1 MKSAKPVN
9 SGRVG
14 EMVMACNTGV
24 HYEGEGVSLS
34 LSLSPPPPEY
44 MSG

>member
-14 EMVMACNTGV
+14 EMVTACNTGV
-24 HYEGEGVSLS
+24 HYEGEGL
-34 LSLSPPPPEY
+34 PPPPL
-44 MSG
+44 